1 MNFKIIEKS
10 IMGKN
15 NDPQNCED
23 KIFILDNFV
32 CVVDGAT
39 SKSEKL
45 YNGEK
50 SGSIIIKIVEKEFA
64 NIPINTNFIDLVRQ
78 LTNVIKDFY
87 LKNNLYEHMKSNPVD
102 RFSASLVIYSNYHN
116 EVWMIGDCQ
125 CMVGKTIYTNH
136 KIIDDIIGNIRAF
149 FLEAEIAQGKT
160 VNELIQNDSGREFIL
175 PLLIR
180 QSLFQNTR
188 IDSIYNYSVIDGFE
202 VNLKETR
209 IIKVDDRS
217 IVLASD
223 GYPKLYDTLHQSE
236 EYLEYVLKNDPLCIK
251 LLKSTKGLTKNSN
264 SFDDRS
270 YIKIEKY

>member
-202 VNLKETR
+202 VNLK
-209 IIKVDDRS
+209 
-217 IVLASD
+217 
-223 GYPKLYDTLHQSE
+223 
-236 EYLEYVLKNDPLCIK
+236 
-251 LLKSTKGLTKNSN
+251 
-264 SFDDRS
+264 
-270 YIKIEKY
+270 